1 MSVKLTMNS
10 NWDKVVKGDF
20 TKVGLL
26 EMVTD
31 IHRRSV
37 VLAPRDTSALVNS
50 SKISSIQGGYKLSF
64 GGSRVPYA
72 RIQHEGGTIKPKRAK
87 VLSWEGKDGKRHF
100 AKSVTIKGTKYLEK
114 AADSVARGDKGK
126 YFRGKV

>member
-1 MSVKLTMNS
+1 MPVRLTMNN
-10 NWDKVVKGDF
+10 NWVRVVKGDF

-31 IHRRSV
+31 IHRRAV
-37 VLAPRDTSALVNS
+37 ILAPKDSRALINS
-50 SKISSIQGGYKLSF
+50 GMIEPIHDGYKVKF
-64 GGSRVPYA
+64 GGSKVPYA
-72 RIQHEGGTIKPKRAK
+72 RIQHEGGTIRPKNKSRLTWK
-87 VLSWEGKDGKRHF
+87 GKDGRWHS

-114 AADSVARGDKGK
+114 AGESVARGDKSK